1 MQQNNSAIKHLI
13 KPFSFELPQSEQFNP
28 LLLDN
33 LNWDYVQANLDIAQC
48 GPFLKNFVQS
58 NFTSDTIRNMEFRQ
72 FKKMLEVCQFAMDFY
87 TQNQE
92 QKEIEIDEKV
102 QVLRNKQEQLEK
114 LKEIEKQHIDKQNS
128 INKELELLK
137 AEAKKV
143 KEQAVKNII
152 FKCHHCDKCY
162 TSKQELLKHID
173 NKHVEKQK
181 DDITNPEYL
190 GSMLQQLQQQQTQ
203 QQQSMAN
210 TQQSFM
216 KQQQFGN
223 TMQSM
228 PDPLMIG
235 SAGFQ
240 QLKQQQIEK
249 MEQKQRRKEERRI
262 KRENDREERQKRI
275 LQQEEQM
282 KQFQNQ
288 MKVLIEQ
295 KVQEMVK
302 LNNMVGSQQQAQIIQ
317 QKKLIAELEELK
329 QMKFVQ
335 KEQSIIQLD
344 PQQVNQSKSNDD
356 EKILNIIDKEVN
368 DLDISQQSLHS
379 QQLSRDQKLQINKN
393 QKAGDQSGMM
403 SFHNYSY
410 SQNSQNMINVKTEMG
425 KAHQIKNNQLNVA
438 EMAHVGEIESDNEV
452 LDQDGDAS
460 YLRPVNKKSEV
471 QQAEIEFIEAIR
483 KKKILKEDPQDDDDE
498 DDRDF
503 DDLLNKEKQKLLGP
517 NTESQT
523 NKELLESLNKIQ
535 QLSKDKS

>member
-33 LNWDYVQANLDIAQC
+33 LNWDYIQANLDIAQC

-92 QKEIEIDEKV
+92 EKEKEIDEKV
-102 QVLRNKQEQLEK
+102 EVLKKKQEQLEK
-114 LKEIEKQHIDKQNS
+114 LKEIEKQHVDKQNT

-137 AEAKKV
+137 VEAKQV

-162 TSKQELLKHID
+162 PSKKELLKHID

-190 GSMLQQLQQQQTQ
+190 GSMLQQLQQQQMQ

-210 TQQSFM
+210 TQQSFL

-223 TMQSM
+223 TMQSV

-249 MEQKQRRKEERRI
+249 MELKQKRKEERRI

-275 LQQEEQM
+275 LQQEAQM
-282 KQFQNQ
+282 KEFQNQ
-288 MKVLIEQ
+288 MKILIEQ

-302 LNNMVGSQQQAQIIQ
+302 LNSMVGSQQQAQIIQ

-329 QMKFVQ
+329 QMRFVQ
-335 KEQSIIQLD
+335 KDQSIIQQD
-344 PQQVNQSKSNDD
+344 QQQVNQSKSNDD
-356 EKILNIIDKEVN
+356 EKLLNIIDKEVN

-393 QKAGDQSGMM
+393 QKVGDQSGMM

-410 SQNSQNMINVKTEMG
+410 SQNSQNIINVKTEMG
-425 KAHQIKNNQLNVA
+425 KAHQIKNNQINQA
-438 EMAHVGEIESDNEV
+438 EMAHVGEIESDNEI
-452 LDQDGDAS
+452 LDQDNDAS

-483 KKKILKEDPQDDDDE
+483 KKKIQKEDIQDDDDQE
-498 DDRDF
+498 DRDF

-517 NTESQT
+517 NVESQT

-535 QLSKDKS
+535 QQSKLKS